1 MNFHASP
8 VDIDGHGRD
17 VTAIGQ
23 DLADGVSRGRSVRLT
38 APGLTTGPAFDAFR
52 DAWLGQGLT
61 ISTTLDE
68 NGFSQSKSAEDH
80 RENDNAAKT
89 GFDAIRPPK

>member
-8 VDIDGHGRD
+8 ADIDGHGRD

-23 DLADGVSRGRSVRLT
+23 ELADGVSRGRSVRLT
-38 APGLTTGPAFDAFR
+38 TPGLTTGPAFDAFR

-68 NGFSQSKSAEDH
+68 NGFSQSKGAIDH
-80 RENDNAAKT
+80 DENEVAKRA